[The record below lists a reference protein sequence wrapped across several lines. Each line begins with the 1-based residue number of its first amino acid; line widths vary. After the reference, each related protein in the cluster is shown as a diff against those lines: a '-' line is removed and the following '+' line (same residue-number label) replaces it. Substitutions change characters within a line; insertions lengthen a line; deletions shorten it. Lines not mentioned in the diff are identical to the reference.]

1 MSMLFYLGIMLLGG
15 LLFGRLAK
23 KVGLPNVT
31 GYLVAGLIVGPYV
44 LKIIPADAAS
54 SISMVSEMA
63 LGFIALSIGAE
74 FKLSY
79 FREVGVR
86 PVVIAI
92 LEGLCAMGA
101 VVCGLLFAG
110 QTLAFSLVLG
120 AIASATAPAATIMV
134 IRQYNANG
142 PLTKTLL
149 SVVALDDAVALIAF
163 GFAVT
168 VAKTLNSASD
178 VNIAMSIAEP
188 FIELGISIVV
198 GAAAAAVS
206 IVSVFSAGSAAAQPA
221 SNSAGRASAADLIF
235 CMKQFSLANG
245 CKNSVY
251 PLLYRIRWFFSTPV
265 LCYNKKNRKNLRER
279 FFL

>member
-120 AIASATAPAATIMV
+120 AIASATAPA
-134 IRQYNANG
+134 
-142 PLTKTLL
+142 
-149 SVVALDDAVALIAF
+149 
-163 GFAVT
+163 
-168 VAKTLNSASD
+168 
-178 VNIAMSIAEP
+178 
-188 FIELGISIVV
+188 
-198 GAAAAAVS
+198 
-206 IVSVFSAGSAAAQPA
+206 PA
-221 SNSAGRASAADLIF
+221 
-235 CMKQFSLANG
+235 
-245 CKNSVY
+245 
-251 PLLYRIRWFFSTPV
+251 
-265 LCYNKKNRKNLRER
+265 
-279 FFL
+279 